1 MSQKNY
7 TVRLISF
14 FLRLILAFFALVL
27 VLILAFPIGFYGMAL
42 YLEPSLPNIK
52 ELKTMQLQMPLQIYT
67 ADGKLIGQYG
77 NTFSLPVTYEELPKP
92 LIQAFL
98 AAEDDTFFEHSG
110 ISVKGLGRA
119 ITEVLTDDTS
129 QTGGSTITMQVVKNY
144 FLSPERTIDRKL
156 TEMFIARKI
165 ENEMTKDEIMTLYV
179 NKIYL
184 GEGAYG
190 IKAAAKRYYS
200 KSLENLTIAEMAM
213 LAGLPKAP
221 SEYNPVKNEARALER
236 RNWIVGRMFEKG
248 FITKQQHDEAINS
261 PVTLNI
267 YQETLDLNMPY
278 IAELARSAL
287 VDKYGKQVMD
297 SGWRVQLTIDTKKQA
312 LAENAVSAGLKRYE
326 PNVMAGGYRGVE
338 ALEGNLIHFKPFSN
352 GMIPAQIVEPR
363 KGGGYKAII
372 LKDGK
377 PETITVHLPAGFHWA
392 RKKNIGLNRYEGN
405 IRNAPATIEAGNIV
419 RVINDGSGWRITQ
432 PRRIQAALASLN
444 PETGALIAVVGGMEF
459 NQSKFNRATQGY
471 RQPGSTIKPLIYAA
485 ALDHTKLTPSSMI
498 AGNYKGLG
506 GWRPKGGVGRTVSM
520 YQALVNSM
528 NVQSAQIMR
537 RTGTETTWKV
547 LAQMGLEKD
556 RLKDG
561 GYALSLGATDAT
573 PLQMATAYTSF
584 VNGGHRI
591 QPYLIERIYN
601 FNSET
606 IYQANPVRACATCFN
621 KELEKIN
628 TALRDEFTK
637 KQNQLA
643 EKEKDNP
650 TVDELDASA
659 KYDRLKPKQAIQY
672 GIAEQAPRILTAK
685 TAYQMAT
692 MLRGVVTSGT
702 GTAGNFRP
710 DVGGKTG
717 TTNLA
722 KDVWFIGVHPT
733 NSAAVWMGYDR
744 PASLGSH
751 AFGGKLALPIWRS
764 YMSAELAG
772 KPVKWVNAN
781 NVANS
786 EKTDQKVIDIT
797 EDNANDINKVLQ
809 ELGIHDA
816 GATVDN
822 DIANMDGMEE
832 SQNTEGEE
840 TADTDN

>member
-14 FLRLILAFFALVL
+14 VVSLILAFFALVL

-77 NTFSLPVTYEELPKP
+77 NTFSLPATYEELPKP

-98 AAEDDTFFEHSG
+98 AAEDDTFFEHTG

-119 ITEVLTDDTS
+119 IKEVVTDDDS

-144 FLSPERTIDRKL
+144 FLSPERTIERKL

-165 ENEMTKDEIMTLYV
+165 ENKMTKDEIMTLYV

-190 IKAAAKRYYS
+190 VKAAARRYYS

-221 SEYNPVKNEARALER
+221 SQYNPVKNEARALER

-248 FITKQQHDEAINS
+248 FITKQQRDEAINA
-261 PVTLNI
+261 PTGLHM
-267 YQETLDLNMPY
+267 YQETLDENMPY
-278 IAELARSAL
+278 IAELARQTL
-287 VDKYGKQVMD
+287 VDKFGEKVMD
-297 SGWRVQLTIDTKKQA
+297 SGWRVQLTIDTKKQRM
-312 LAENAVSAGLKRYE
+312 AENAVSAGLTRYE
-326 PNVMAGGYRGVE
+326 PSVMARGYRGVE
-338 ALEGNLIHFKPFSN
+338 ALEGNLVYFKKFSN
-352 GMIPAQIVEPR
+352 GMQPAQITKVTNS
-363 KGGGYKAII
+363 GFTAVLQNG
-372 LKDGK
+372 
-377 PETITVHLPAGFHWA
+377 ETITLPKVTKWNERHVGT
-392 RKKNIGLNRYEGN
+392 NRYEGN
-405 IRNAPATIEAGNIV
+405 GNSKNTPKEIKVGNIV
-419 RVINDGSGWRITQ
+419 RVIKDGGVWRITQ
-432 PRRIQAALASLN
+432 PRRIQGALASLN
-444 PETGALIAVVGGMEF
+444 PENGALIAVVGGMDF

-485 ALDHTKLTPSSMI
+485 ALEYTELTPNSYISNKCNF
-498 AGNYKGLG
+498 GR
-506 GWRPKGGVGRTVSM
+506 WCPKGGGKSGSVPM
-520 YQALVNSM
+520 YVALSRSLNIH
-528 NVQSAQIMR
+528 SANIMR
-537 RTGTETTWKV
+537 TTEIKKPGITHQV
-547 LAQMGLEKD
+547 LSQMGLEKE
-556 RLKDG
+556 RLENT
-561 GYALSLGATDAT
+561 GYTLALGATDAT
-573 PLQMATAYTSF
+573 PLQMATAYTTF

-591 QPYLIERIYN
+591 QPYVIERIYN

-606 IYQANPVRACATCFN
+606 IYQASPVRACAICFN
-621 KELEKIN
+621 KELVKTN
-628 TALRDEFTK
+628 TALLDAFTK
-637 KQNQLA
+637 QQAELA
-643 EKEKDNP
+643 EKNKNNP
-650 TVDELDASA
+650 VVDERDGQA

-672 GIAEQAPRILTAK
+672 KSAEQAPRILSHK
-685 TAYQMAT
+685 TAYNMAT
-692 MLRGVVTSGT
+692 MLRGVIAGGT
-702 GTAGNFRP
+702 GKDANFRS
-710 DVGGKTG
+710 DIGGKTG

-744 PASLGSH
+744 PSSLGPH

-772 KPVKWVNAN
+772 KPIKWVDKED
-781 NVANS
+781 VS
-786 EKTDQKVIDIT
+786 KIEKTTSKIVNIT
-797 EDNANDINKVLQ
+797 DDNVNDINKVLK
-809 ELGIHDA
+809 ELGLSGVD
-816 GATVDN
+816 ATVDEN
-822 DIANMDGMEE
+822 NMDGMEE
-832 SQNTEGEE
+832 ENTDDENDE
-840 TADTDN
+840 TDTN